1 MVIDHD
7 RTIRPRLIAVQIRAR
22 ETNSQNRSPPP
33 PARGW
38 QRGYFR
44 VELIKLKTTTN
55 NWIVRRT
62 ERLRSIGS
70 KHLFEIQV
78 SNRVDPSISK
88 SRRGWKRCSEEVKLP
103 PWFRE
108 IWEII
113 IVDYVL
119 SSWERRGA
127 TLRPLQSRDK

>member
-1 MVIDHD
+1 MH
-7 RTIRPRLIAVQIRAR
+7 AKQIRK
-22 ETNSQNRSPPP
+22 TDSPSP

-78 SNRVDPSISK
+78 SNRVNPSISK
-88 SRRGWKRCSEEVKLP
+88 SRRDERGVPKRWNFHRDSEK
-103 PWFRE
+103 
-108 IWEII
+108 
-113 IVDYVL
+113 
-119 SSWERRGA
+119 SG
-127 TLRPLQSRDK
+127 K